1 MILNQKENKNILV
14 ECINN
19 KESIKNYLK
28 NFFID
33 ILYTIDEYYFGKE
46 NEGGIKEDYVYNS
59 TEFRD
64 KYLVKSI
71 T

>member
-1 MILNQKENKNILV
+1 M
-14 ECINN
+14 
-19 KESIKNYLK
+19 K
-28 NFFID
+28 NFVIA